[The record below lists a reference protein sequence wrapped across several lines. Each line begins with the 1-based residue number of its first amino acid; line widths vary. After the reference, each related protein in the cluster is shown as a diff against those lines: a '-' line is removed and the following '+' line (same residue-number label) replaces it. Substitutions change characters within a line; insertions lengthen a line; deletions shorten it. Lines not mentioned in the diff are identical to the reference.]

1 MYTKFIKKMTN
12 HFSELGS
19 LIYSKACDY
28 SELYPITKDDIMM
41 YYKLLTEEDGY
52 IPKNISKNN
61 HISCCLYYLTKDN
74 KNYKDVFIDKFL
86 KNISVKNISQNNENL
101 TLIFNIIEFDKIY
114 LNSSK
119 DHILFLYQLLR
130 AYGNFP
136 TNFENFIIYKYF
148 RGFLKFRIG
157 EYENT
162 NKEYLE
168 AVSELTEC
176 KNQNFFIK
184 YLSLRNSLLKA
195 KLYHYSKK
203 TTKAEYIEYYQFLKD
218 LFGQVKFE
226 NKTLAIRLGLDLFS
240 GYLEGKNYSDT
251 IPLLIEMK
259 KLLKK
264 ELLKGS
270 TIKDGID
277 YYLAISSRLGY
288 MGILLENKKAI
299 NSAIKKIKKSLEIIK
314 NDKNSEKLKQMFLT
328 YSFVLSMLEIG
339 LNKKTNFDL
348 KTLAF
353 DFQRSF
359 IPDLGS
365 KSHLNYIIN
374 EENKDGIILD
384 FKIINSMNSEIA
396 NYAKSILNKCV
407 SELQNK
413 TYQKSTFLN
422 FILAV
427 HDKVY
432 CNAESYIS
440 DSNEKMRNYYKSKI
454 IDYAKGAYNFIYKL
468 LDEEPLLY
476 TEFVKTLI
484 IDIFSANSHI
494 YIYEKNYEELRILIN
509 TMDDLKKKL
518 KIEENTEAFALV
530 NKVKGDFWFH
540 KVDYKAAILYYE
552 KCLNLFE
559 KSNIKIPPILF
570 NIGCSYFF
578 HGDKNKAKQYLNR
591 CISEYN
597 NIFMEKNTF
606 GYTFH
611 KETINKK
618 IEQTKSLLDQ
628 LSKI

>member
-1 MYTKFIKKMTN
+1 MTN

-19 LIYSKACDY
+19 LVYSKACDY

-41 YYKLLTEEDGY
+41 YYKLLTEDDSN
-52 IPKNISKNN
+52 IPENISKKN
-61 HISCCLYYLTKDN
+61 HISCCLYYLTKYN
-74 KNYKDVFIDKFL
+74 KSYKDVFIDKFL
-86 KNISVKNISQNNENL
+86 KNMSVKGVEQTNENL

-176 KNQNFFIK
+176 KNQNFYIK
-184 YLSLRNSLLKA
+184 YLSLRNSLLKV
-195 KLYHYSKK
+195 KLYHFSKK
-203 TTKAEYIEYYQFLKD
+203 TSKAAYTEYYQFLKD
-218 LFGQVKFE
+218 LFDQVKFV

-240 GYLEGKNYSDT
+240 AYFEGKSYSET

-288 MGILLENKKAI
+288 MGILLDNKNAI
-299 NSAIKKIKKSLEIIK
+299 NSAIKKIKKTLEIIK
-314 NDKNSEKLKQMFLT
+314 NDKNEKLKQMFLT

-413 TYQKSTFLN
+413 TYQISTFLN

-427 HDKVY
+427 HDKIY

-440 DSNEKMRNYYKSKI
+440 DPNEKMRNYYKMKLV
-454 IDYAKGAYNFIYKL
+454 DYAKGAYNFIYKL

-484 IDIFSANSHI
+484 IDIFSANAHI
-494 YIYEKNYEELRILIN
+494 YIYDKNYEELRILIN

-518 KIEENTEAFALV
+518 KIEESTPAFALV

-540 KVDYKAAILYYE
+540 KMDYKAAILYYE
-552 KCLNLFE
+552 KCLNLLE
-559 KSNIKIPPILF
+559 KNNIKIPPILF
-570 NIGCSYFF
+570 NIGCSFF
-578 HGDKNKAKQYLNR
+578 FLGDKNKAKQYLNR

-597 NIFMEKNTF
+597 NIFMEKNDF

-611 KETINKK
+611 KEVINKK
-618 IEQTKSLLDQ
+618 IVETKRLLAY

>member
-1 MYTKFIKKMTN
+1 MTN
-12 HFSELGS
+12 HFSELGN

-41 YYKLLTEEDGY
+41 YYKLLTEEDSN
-52 IPKNISKNN
+52 IPENISKKN
-61 HISCCLYYLTKDN
+61 HISCCLYYLTKYN
-74 KNYKDVFIDKFL
+74 KSYKDVFIDKFL
-86 KNISVKNISQNNENL
+86 KNMSVKGVEQTNENL

-176 KNQNFFIK
+176 KNQNFYIK
-184 YLSLRNSLLKA
+184 YLSLRNSLLKV
-195 KLYHYSKK
+195 KLYHFSKK
-203 TTKAEYIEYYQFLKD
+203 TSKAAYTEYYQFLKD
-218 LFGQVKFE
+218 LFDQVKFD

-240 GYLEGKNYSDT
+240 AYFEGKSYSET

-288 MGILLENKKAI
+288 MGILLDNKNAI
-299 NSAIKKIKKSLEIIK
+299 NSAIKKIKKTLEIIK
-314 NDKNSEKLKQMFLT
+314 NDKNEKLKQMFLT

-396 NYAKSILNKCV
+396 NCAKSILNKCV

-413 TYQKSTFLN
+413 TYQISTFLN

-427 HDKVY
+427 HDKIY

-440 DSNEKMRNYYKSKI
+440 DPNEKMRNYYKMKLV
-454 IDYAKGAYNFIYKL
+454 DYAKGAYNFIYKL

-484 IDIFSANSHI
+484 IDIFSANAHI
-494 YIYEKNYEELRILIN
+494 YIYDKNYEELRILIN

-518 KIEENTEAFALV
+518 KIEESTPAFALV

-540 KVDYKAAILYYE
+540 KMDYKAAILYYE
-552 KCLNLFE
+552 KCLNLLE
-559 KSNIKIPPILF
+559 KNNIKIPPILF
-570 NIGCSYFF
+570 NIGCSFF
-578 HGDKNKAKQYLNR
+578 FLGDKNKAKQYLNR

-597 NIFMEKNTF
+597 NIFMEKNDF

-611 KETINKK
+611 KEVINKK
-618 IEQTKSLLDQ
+618 IVETKRLLAY

>member
-1 MYTKFIKKMTN
+1 MYANFIKKMTN
-12 HFSELGS
+12 HFSELGN

-41 YYKLLTEEDGY
+41 YYKLLTEEDSN
-52 IPKNISKNN
+52 IPENISKKN
-61 HISCCLYYLTKDN
+61 HISCCLYYLTKYN
-74 KNYKDVFIDKFL
+74 KSYKDVFIDKFL
-86 KNISVKNISQNNENL
+86 KNMSVKGVEQTNENL

-176 KNQNFFIK
+176 KNQNFYIK
-184 YLSLRNSLLKA
+184 YLSLRNSLLKV
-195 KLYHYSKK
+195 KLYHFSKK
-203 TTKAEYIEYYQFLKD
+203 TSKAAYTEYYQFLKD
-218 LFGQVKFE
+218 LFDQVKFV

-240 GYLEGKNYSDT
+240 AYFEGKSYSET

-288 MGILLENKKAI
+288 MGILLDNKNAI
-299 NSAIKKIKKSLEIIK
+299 NSAIKKIKKTLEIIK
-314 NDKNSEKLKQMFLT
+314 NDKNEKLKQMFLT
-328 YSFVLSMLEIG
+328 YSFVLAMLEIG

-396 NYAKSILNKCV
+396 NCAKSILNKCV

-413 TYQKSTFLN
+413 TYQISTFLN

-427 HDKVY
+427 HDKIY

-440 DSNEKMRNYYKSKI
+440 DPNEKMRNYYKMKLV
-454 IDYAKGAYNFIYKL
+454 DYAKGAYNFIYKL

-484 IDIFSANSHI
+484 IDIFSANAHI
-494 YIYEKNYEELRILIN
+494 YIYDKNYEELRILIN

-518 KIEENTEAFALV
+518 KIEESTPAFALV

-540 KVDYKAAILYYE
+540 KMDYKAAILYYE
-552 KCLNLFE
+552 KCLNLLE
-559 KSNIKIPPILF
+559 KNNIIIPPILF
-570 NIGCSYFF
+570 NIGFSYIFLG
-578 HGDKNKAKQYLNR
+578 HKKKAKQYLNR

-597 NIFMEKNTF
+597 IIFMEKNVF
-606 GYTFH
+606 GYTFN
-611 KETINKK
+611 KEIINKK
-618 IEQTKSLLDQ
+618 LKKQRDC
-628 LSKI
+628 

>member
-1 MYTKFIKKMTN
+1 MYANFIKKMTN
-12 HFSELGS
+12 HFSELGN

-41 YYKLLTEEDGY
+41 YYKLLTEDDSN
-52 IPKNISKNN
+52 IPENISKKN
-61 HISCCLYYLTKDN
+61 HISCCLYYLTKYN
-74 KNYKDVFIDKFL
+74 KSYKDVFIDKFL
-86 KNISVKNISQNNENL
+86 KNMSVKGVEQTNENL

-176 KNQNFFIK
+176 KNQNFYIK
-184 YLSLRNSLLKA
+184 YLSLRNSLLKV
-195 KLYHYSKK
+195 KLYHFSKK
-203 TTKAEYIEYYQFLKD
+203 TSKAAYTEYYQFLKD
-218 LFGQVKFE
+218 LFDQVKFV

-240 GYLEGKNYSDT
+240 AYFEGKSYSET

-288 MGILLENKKAI
+288 MGILLDNKNAI
-299 NSAIKKIKKSLEIIK
+299 NSAIKKIKKTLEIIK
-314 NDKNSEKLKQMFLT
+314 NDKNEKLKQMFLT

-396 NYAKSILNKCV
+396 NCAKSILNKCV

-413 TYQKSTFLN
+413 TYQISTFLN

-427 HDKVY
+427 HDKIY

-440 DSNEKMRNYYKSKI
+440 DPNEKMRNYYKMKLV
-454 IDYAKGAYNFIYKL
+454 DYAKGAYNFIYKL

-484 IDIFSANSHI
+484 IDIFSANAHI
-494 YIYEKNYEELRILIN
+494 YIYDKNYEELRILIN

-518 KIEENTEAFALV
+518 KIEESTPAFALV

-540 KVDYKAAILYYE
+540 KMDYKAAILYYE
-552 KCLNLFE
+552 KCLNLLE
-559 KSNIKIPPILF
+559 KNNIKIPPILF
-570 NIGCSYFF
+570 NIGCSFF
-578 HGDKNKAKQYLNR
+578 FLGDKNKAKQYLNR

-597 NIFMEKNTF
+597 NIFMEKSDF

-611 KETINKK
+611 KEVINKK
-618 IEQTKSLLDQ
+618 IVETKRLLAY

>member
-1 MYTKFIKKMTN
+1 MYANFIKKMTN
-12 HFSELGS
+12 HFSELGN

-41 YYKLLTEEDGY
+41 YYKLLTEDDSN
-52 IPKNISKNN
+52 IPENISKKN
-61 HISCCLYYLTKDN
+61 HISCCLYYLTKYN
-74 KNYKDVFIDKFL
+74 KSYKDVFIDKFL
-86 KNISVKNISQNNENL
+86 KNMSVKGVEQTNENL

-176 KNQNFFIK
+176 KNQNFYIK
-184 YLSLRNSLLKA
+184 YLSLRNSLLKV
-195 KLYHYSKK
+195 KLYHFSKK
-203 TTKAEYIEYYQFLKD
+203 TSKAAYTEYYQFLKD
-218 LFGQVKFE
+218 LFDQVKFV

-240 GYLEGKNYSDT
+240 AYFEGKSYSET

-288 MGILLENKKAI
+288 MGILLDNKNAI
-299 NSAIKKIKKSLEIIK
+299 NSAIKKIKKTLEIIK
-314 NDKNSEKLKQMFLT
+314 NDKNEKLKQMFLT
-328 YSFVLSMLEIG
+328 YSFVLAMLEIG

-396 NYAKSILNKCV
+396 NCAKSILNKCV

-413 TYQKSTFLN
+413 TYQISTFLN

-427 HDKVY
+427 HDKIY

-440 DSNEKMRNYYKSKI
+440 DPNEKMRNYYKMKLV
-454 IDYAKGAYNFIYKL
+454 DYAKGAYNFIYKL

-484 IDIFSANSHI
+484 IDIFSANAHI
-494 YIYEKNYEELRILIN
+494 YIYDKNYEELRILIN

-518 KIEENTEAFALV
+518 KIEESTPAFALV

-540 KVDYKAAILYYE
+540 KMDYKAAILYYE
-552 KCLNLFE
+552 KCLNLLE
-559 KSNIKIPPILF
+559 KNNIKIPPILF
-570 NIGCSYFF
+570 NIGCSFF
-578 HGDKNKAKQYLNR
+578 FLGDKNKAKQYLNR

-597 NIFMEKNTF
+597 NIFMEKNDF

-611 KETINKK
+611 KEVINKK
-618 IEQTKSLLDQ
+618 IVETKRLLAY

>member
-1 MYTKFIKKMTN
+1 MYAKFINKMIN
-12 HFSELGS
+12 HFSELGN
-19 LIYSKACDY
+19 LVYSKACDY
-28 SELYPITKDDIMM
+28 SELYPITKDDIVM
-41 YYKLLTEEDGY
+41 YYKLLTEDEGN

-74 KNYKDVFIDKFL
+74 KSYKDVFIDKFL
-86 KNISVKNISQNNENL
+86 KNISVKNITQNNENL

-176 KNQNFFIK
+176 KNKNFYIK
-184 YLSLRNSLLKA
+184 YLILRNNLLKV
-195 KLYHYSKK
+195 KLYHFSKK
-203 TTKAEYIEYYQFLKD
+203 NTKAEYTEYYQFLKD
-218 LFGQVKFE
+218 LFDEVKLV

-240 GYLEGKNYSDT
+240 AYFEGKNYSDT
-251 IPLLIEMK
+251 IPLLVEMK

-288 MGILLENKKAI
+288 MGILLDNKKAI
-299 NSAIKKIKKSLEIIK
+299 NSAMKKMKKTLEIIK
-314 NDKNSEKLKQMFLT
+314 NDKNSTKLNQMYLT
-328 YSFVLSMLEIG
+328 YSFVLAMLEIG
-339 LNKKTNFDL
+339 LNKKTDFDL

-353 DFQRSF
+353 DFQKNF
-359 IPDLGS
+359 IPDLNS

-374 EENKDGIILD
+374 EDNKNSIILD
-384 FKIINSMNSEIA
+384 FKVINSMNSEIA
-396 NYAKSILNKCV
+396 NYAKLILNKCV
-407 SELQNK
+407 SELQSKN
-413 TYQKSTFLN
+413 YQKTCFLN

-427 HDKVY
+427 HDKIY

-440 DSNEKMRNYYKSKI
+440 DSNEEKRNYYKKKI
-454 IDYAKGAYNFIYKL
+454 LEYAKGAYNFIYKL
-468 LDEEPLLY
+468 LDEEPVLY

-484 IDIFSANSHI
+484 INIFSANAHI
-494 YIYEKNYEELRILIN
+494 YIYDKNFEELRLLIN
-509 TMDDLKKKL
+509 TIDDLKKKL
-518 KIEENTEAFALV
+518 KIEENIPAFALV

-540 KVDYKAAILYYE
+540 KRDYKAAILYYE
-552 KCLNLFE
+552 NSLNLLE
-559 KSNIKIPPILF
+559 KNNIKIPPILF
-570 NIGCSYFF
+570 NIGCSYFLL
-578 HGDKNKAKQYLNR
+578 GDKNKAKQYLNR

-597 NIFMEKNTF
+597 NIFMEQNVF

-618 IEQTKSLLDQ
+618 IEETKRLLSQ
-628 LSKI
+628 LS

>member
-1 MYTKFIKKMTN
+1 MYANFIKKMTN
-12 HFSELGS
+12 HFSELGN

-41 YYKLLTEEDGY
+41 YYKLLTEEDSN
-52 IPKNISKNN
+52 IPENISKKN
-61 HISCCLYYLTKDN
+61 HISCCLYYLTKYN
-74 KNYKDVFIDKFL
+74 KSYKDVFIDKFL
-86 KNISVKNISQNNENL
+86 KNMSVKGVEQTNENL

-176 KNQNFFIK
+176 KNQNFYIK
-184 YLSLRNSLLKA
+184 YLSLRNSLLKV
-195 KLYHYSKK
+195 KLYHFSKK
-203 TTKAEYIEYYQFLKD
+203 TSKAAYTEYYQFLKD
-218 LFGQVKFE
+218 LFDQVKFV

-240 GYLEGKNYSDT
+240 AYFEGKSYSET

-288 MGILLENKKAI
+288 MGILLDNKNAI
-299 NSAIKKIKKSLEIIK
+299 NSAIKKIKKTLEIIK
-314 NDKNSEKLKQMFLT
+314 NDKNEKLKQMFLT

-396 NYAKSILNKCV
+396 NCAKSILNKCV

-413 TYQKSTFLN
+413 TYQISTFLN

-427 HDKVY
+427 HDKIY

-440 DSNEKMRNYYKSKI
+440 DPNEKMRNYYKMKLV
-454 IDYAKGAYNFIYKL
+454 DYAKGAYNFIYKL

-484 IDIFSANSHI
+484 IDIFSANAHI
-494 YIYEKNYEELRILIN
+494 YIYDKNYEELRILIN

-518 KIEENTEAFALV
+518 KIEESTPAFALV

-540 KVDYKAAILYYE
+540 KMDYKAAILYYE
-552 KCLNLFE
+552 KCLNLLE
-559 KSNIKIPPILF
+559 KNNIKIPPILF
-570 NIGCSYFF
+570 NIGCSFF
-578 HGDKNKAKQYLNR
+578 FLGDKNKAKQYLNR

-597 NIFMEKNTF
+597 NIFMEKNDF

-611 KETINKK
+611 KEVINKK
-618 IEQTKSLLDQ
+618 IVETKRLLAY

>member
-1 MYTKFIKKMTN
+1 
-12 HFSELGS
+12 
-19 LIYSKACDY
+19 
-28 SELYPITKDDIMM
+28 
-41 YYKLLTEEDGY
+41 
-52 IPKNISKNN
+52 
-61 HISCCLYYLTKDN
+61 
-74 KNYKDVFIDKFL
+74 
-86 KNISVKNISQNNENL
+86 
-101 TLIFNIIEFDKIY
+101 
-114 LNSSK
+114 
-119 DHILFLYQLLR
+119 
-130 AYGNFP
+130 
-136 TNFENFIIYKYF
+136 
-148 RGFLKFRIG
+148 
-157 EYENT
+157 
-162 NKEYLE
+162 
-168 AVSELTEC
+168 
-176 KNQNFFIK
+176 
-184 YLSLRNSLLKA
+184 
-195 KLYHYSKK
+195 
-203 TTKAEYIEYYQFLKD
+203 
-218 LFGQVKFE
+218 
-226 NKTLAIRLGLDLFS
+226 
-240 GYLEGKNYSDT
+240 
-251 IPLLIEMK
+251 
-259 KLLKK
+259 
-264 ELLKGS
+264 
-270 TIKDGID
+270 
-277 YYLAISSRLGY
+277 

-328 YSFVLSMLEIG
+328 YSFVLAMLEVG

-353 DFQRSF
+353 DFQKSF

-365 KSHLNYIIN
+365 KSPLSYIIN
-374 EENKDGIILD
+374 DENRNSIILD

-413 TYQKSTFLN
+413 NYQKSTFLN

-518 KIEENTEAFALV
+518 KIEENTAAFALV

-540 KVDYKAAILYYE
+540 KLDYKASILYYE
-552 KCLNLFE
+552 KCLYLFE
-559 KSNIKIPPILF
+559 KTNIKIPPILF

-578 HGDKNKAKQYLNR
+578 LGDKNKAKQYLNR

-597 NIFMEKNTF
+597 NIFMEKKDF
-606 GYTFH
+606 GFTFH

-618 IEQTKSLLDQ
+618 IEQTKRLLDQ
-628 LSKI
+628 LS

>member
-1 MYTKFIKKMTN
+1 MYANFIKKMTN
-12 HFSELGS
+12 HFSELGN

-41 YYKLLTEEDGY
+41 YYKLLTEDDSN
-52 IPKNISKNN
+52 IPENISKKN
-61 HISCCLYYLTKDN
+61 HISCCLYYLTKYN
-74 KNYKDVFIDKFL
+74 KSYKDVFIDKFL
-86 KNISVKNISQNNENL
+86 KNMSVKGVEQTNENL

-176 KNQNFFIK
+176 KNQNFYIK
-184 YLSLRNSLLKA
+184 YLSLRNSLLKV
-195 KLYHYSKK
+195 KLYHFSKK
-203 TTKAEYIEYYQFLKD
+203 TSKAAYTEYYQFLKD
-218 LFGQVKFE
+218 LFDQVKFD

-240 GYLEGKNYSDT
+240 AYFEGKSYSET

-288 MGILLENKKAI
+288 MGILLDNKNAI
-299 NSAIKKIKKSLEIIK
+299 NSAIKKIKKTLEIIK
-314 NDKNSEKLKQMFLT
+314 NDKNEKLKQMFLT

-396 NYAKSILNKCV
+396 NCAKSILNKCV

-413 TYQKSTFLN
+413 TYQISTFLN

-427 HDKVY
+427 HDKIY

-440 DSNEKMRNYYKSKI
+440 DPNEKMRNYYKMKLV
-454 IDYAKGAYNFIYKL
+454 DYAKGAYNFIYKL

-484 IDIFSANSHI
+484 IDIFSANAHI
-494 YIYEKNYEELRILIN
+494 YIYDKNYEELRILIN

-518 KIEENTEAFALV
+518 KIEESTPAFALV

-540 KVDYKAAILYYE
+540 KMDYKAAILYYE
-552 KCLNLFE
+552 KCLNLLE
-559 KSNIKIPPILF
+559 KNNIKIPPILF
-570 NIGCSYFF
+570 NIGCSFF
-578 HGDKNKAKQYLNR
+578 FLGDKNKAKQYLNR

-597 NIFMEKNTF
+597 NIFMEKNDF

-611 KETINKK
+611 KEVINKK
-618 IEQTKSLLDQ
+618 IVETKRLLAY

>member
-1 MYTKFIKKMTN
+1 MYANFIKKMTN
-12 HFSELGS
+12 HFSELGN

-41 YYKLLTEEDGY
+41 YYKLLTEDDSN
-52 IPKNISKNN
+52 IPENISKKN
-61 HISCCLYYLTKDN
+61 HISCCLYYLTKYN
-74 KNYKDVFIDKFL
+74 KSYKDVFIDKFL
-86 KNISVKNISQNNENL
+86 KNMSVKGVEQTNENL

-176 KNQNFFIK
+176 KNQNFYIK
-184 YLSLRNSLLKA
+184 YLSLRNSLLKV
-195 KLYHYSKK
+195 KLYHFSKK
-203 TTKAEYIEYYQFLKD
+203 TSKAAYTEYYQFLKD
-218 LFGQVKFE
+218 LFDQVKFD

-240 GYLEGKNYSDT
+240 AYFEGKSYSET

-288 MGILLENKKAI
+288 MGILLDNKNAI
-299 NSAIKKIKKSLEIIK
+299 NSAIKKIKKTLEIIK
-314 NDKNSEKLKQMFLT
+314 NDKNEKLKQMFLT
-328 YSFVLSMLEIG
+328 YSFVLAMLEIG

-396 NYAKSILNKCV
+396 NCAKSILNKCV

-413 TYQKSTFLN
+413 TYQISTFLN

-427 HDKVY
+427 HDKIY

-440 DSNEKMRNYYKSKI
+440 DPNEKMRNYYKMKLV
-454 IDYAKGAYNFIYKL
+454 DYAKGAYNFIYKL

-484 IDIFSANSHI
+484 IDIFSANAHI
-494 YIYEKNYEELRILIN
+494 YIYDKNYEELRILIN

-518 KIEENTEAFALV
+518 KIEESTPAFALV

-540 KVDYKAAILYYE
+540 KMDYKAAILYYE
-552 KCLNLFE
+552 KCLNLLE
-559 KSNIKIPPILF
+559 KNNIKIPPILF
-570 NIGCSYFF
+570 NIGCSFF
-578 HGDKNKAKQYLNR
+578 FLGDKNKAKQYLNR

-597 NIFMEKNTF
+597 NIFMEKNDF

-611 KETINKK
+611 KEVINKK
-618 IEQTKSLLDQ
+618 IVETKRLLAY

>member
-1 MYTKFIKKMTN
+1 MYANFIKKMTN
-12 HFSELGS
+12 HFSELGN

-41 YYKLLTEEDGY
+41 YYKLLTEDDSN
-52 IPKNISKNN
+52 IPENISKKN
-61 HISCCLYYLTKDN
+61 HISCCLYYLTKYN
-74 KNYKDVFIDKFL
+74 KSYKDVFIDKFL
-86 KNISVKNISQNNENL
+86 KNMSVKGVEQTNENL

-176 KNQNFFIK
+176 KNQNFYIK
-184 YLSLRNSLLKA
+184 YLSLRNSLLKV
-195 KLYHYSKK
+195 KLYHFSKK
-203 TTKAEYIEYYQFLKD
+203 TSKAAYTEYYQFLKD
-218 LFGQVKFE
+218 LFDQVKFD

-240 GYLEGKNYSDT
+240 AYFEGKSYSET

-288 MGILLENKKAI
+288 MGILLDNKNAI
-299 NSAIKKIKKSLEIIK
+299 NSAIKKIKKTLEIIK
-314 NDKNSEKLKQMFLT
+314 NDKNEKLKQMFLT

-396 NYAKSILNKCV
+396 NCAKSILNKCV

-413 TYQKSTFLN
+413 TYQISTFLN

-427 HDKVY
+427 HDKIY

-440 DSNEKMRNYYKSKI
+440 DPNEKMRNYYKMKLV
-454 IDYAKGAYNFIYKL
+454 DYAKGAYNFIYKL

-484 IDIFSANSHI
+484 IDIFSANAHI
-494 YIYEKNYEELRILIN
+494 YIYDKNYEELRILIN
-509 TMDDLKKKL
+509 TMDDLKKT
-518 KIEENTEAFALV
+518 EN
-530 NKVKGDFWFH
+530 
-540 KVDYKAAILYYE
+540 
-552 KCLNLFE
+552 
-559 KSNIKIPPILF
+559 
-570 NIGCSYFF
+570 
-578 HGDKNKAKQYLNR
+578 
-591 CISEYN
+591 
-597 NIFMEKNTF
+597 
-606 GYTFH
+606 
-611 KETINKK
+611 
-618 IEQTKSLLDQ
+618 
-628 LSKI
+628 

>member
-1 MYTKFIKKMTN
+1 MTN
-12 HFSELGS
+12 HFSELGN

-41 YYKLLTEEDGY
+41 YYKLLTEDDSN
-52 IPKNISKNN
+52 IPENISKKN
-61 HISCCLYYLTKDN
+61 HISCCLYYLTKYN
-74 KNYKDVFIDKFL
+74 KSYKDVFIDKFL
-86 KNISVKNISQNNENL
+86 KNMSVKGVEQTNENL

-176 KNQNFFIK
+176 KNQNFYIK
-184 YLSLRNSLLKA
+184 YLSLRNSLLKV
-195 KLYHYSKK
+195 KLYHFSKK
-203 TTKAEYIEYYQFLKD
+203 TSKAAYTEYYQFLKD
-218 LFGQVKFE
+218 LFDQVKFV

-240 GYLEGKNYSDT
+240 AYFEGKSYSET

-288 MGILLENKKAI
+288 MGILLDNKNAI
-299 NSAIKKIKKSLEIIK
+299 NSAIKKIKKTLEIIK
-314 NDKNSEKLKQMFLT
+314 NDKNEKLKQMFLT

-396 NYAKSILNKCV
+396 NCAKSILNKCV

-413 TYQKSTFLN
+413 TYQISTFLN

-427 HDKVY
+427 HDKIY

-440 DSNEKMRNYYKSKI
+440 DPNEKMRNYYKMKLV
-454 IDYAKGAYNFIYKL
+454 DYAKGAYNFIYKL

-484 IDIFSANSHI
+484 IDIFSANAHI
-494 YIYEKNYEELRILIN
+494 YIYDKNYEELRILIN

-518 KIEENTEAFALV
+518 KIEESTPAFALV

-540 KVDYKAAILYYE
+540 KMDYKAAILYYE
-552 KCLNLFE
+552 KCLNLLE
-559 KSNIKIPPILF
+559 KNNIKIPPILF
-570 NIGCSYFF
+570 NIGCSFF
-578 HGDKNKAKQYLNR
+578 FLGDKNKAKQYLNR

-597 NIFMEKNTF
+597 NIFMEKNDF

-611 KETINKK
+611 KEVINKK
-618 IEQTKSLLDQ
+618 IVETKRLLAY

>member
-1 MYTKFIKKMTN
+1 MTN
-12 HFSELGS
+12 HFSELGN

-41 YYKLLTEEDGY
+41 YYKLLTEDDSN
-52 IPKNISKNN
+52 IPENISKKN
-61 HISCCLYYLTKDN
+61 HISCCLYYLTKYN
-74 KNYKDVFIDKFL
+74 KSYKDVFIDKFL
-86 KNISVKNISQNNENL
+86 KNMSVKGVEQTNENL

-176 KNQNFFIK
+176 KNQNFYIK
-184 YLSLRNSLLKA
+184 YLSLRNSLLKV
-195 KLYHYSKK
+195 KLYHFSKK
-203 TTKAEYIEYYQFLKD
+203 TSKAAYTEYYQFLKD
-218 LFGQVKFE
+218 LFDQVKFV

-240 GYLEGKNYSDT
+240 AYFEGKSYSET

-288 MGILLENKKAI
+288 MGILLDNKNAI
-299 NSAIKKIKKSLEIIK
+299 NSAIKKIKKTLEIIK
-314 NDKNSEKLKQMFLT
+314 NDKNEKLKQMFLT

-396 NYAKSILNKCV
+396 NCAKSILNKCV

-413 TYQKSTFLN
+413 TYQISTFLN

-427 HDKVY
+427 HDKIY

-440 DSNEKMRNYYKSKI
+440 DPNEKMRNYYKMKLV
-454 IDYAKGAYNFIYKL
+454 DYAKGAYNFIYKL

-484 IDIFSANSHI
+484 IDIFSANAHI
-494 YIYEKNYEELRILIN
+494 YIYDKNYEELRILIN

-518 KIEENTEAFALV
+518 KIEESTPAFALV

-552 KCLNLFE
+552 KCLNLLE
-559 KSNIKIPPILF
+559 KNNIKIPPILF
-570 NIGCSYFF
+570 NIGCSFF
-578 HGDKNKAKQYLNR
+578 FLGDKNKAKQYLNR

-597 NIFMEKNTF
+597 NIFMEKNDF

-611 KETINKK
+611 KEVINKK
-618 IEQTKSLLDQ
+618 IVETKRLLAY

>member
-1 MYTKFIKKMTN
+1 MYTTFIKKMTN
-12 HFSELGS
+12 HFSELGN

-28 SELYPITKDDIMM
+28 SELYPITKDDILM
-41 YYKLLTEEDGY
+41 YYKLLTEDDSN
-52 IPKNISKNN
+52 IPENISKKN
-61 HISCCLYYLTKDN
+61 HISCCLYYLTKYN
-74 KNYKDVFIDKFL
+74 KSYKDVFIDKFL
-86 KNISVKNISQNNENL
+86 KNMSVKGVEQTNENL

-176 KNQNFFIK
+176 KNQNFYIK
-184 YLSLRNSLLKA
+184 YLSLRNSLLKV
-195 KLYHYSKK
+195 KLYHFSKK
-203 TTKAEYIEYYQFLKD
+203 TSKAAYTEYYQFLKD
-218 LFGQVKFE
+218 LFDQVKFV

-240 GYLEGKNYSDT
+240 AYFEGKSYSET

-288 MGILLENKKAI
+288 MGILLDNKNAI
-299 NSAIKKIKKSLEIIK
+299 NSAIKKIKKTLEIIK
-314 NDKNSEKLKQMFLT
+314 NDKNEKLKQMFLT

-413 TYQKSTFLN
+413 TYQISTFLN

-427 HDKVY
+427 HDKIY

-440 DSNEKMRNYYKSKI
+440 DPNEKMRNYYKMKLV
-454 IDYAKGAYNFIYKL
+454 DYAKGAYNFIYKL

-484 IDIFSANSHI
+484 IDIFSANAHI
-494 YIYEKNYEELRILIN
+494 YIYDKNYEELRILIN

-518 KIEENTEAFALV
+518 KIEESTPAFALV

-540 KVDYKAAILYYE
+540 KLDYKAAILYYE

-578 HGDKNKAKQYLNR
+578 LGDKNKAKQYLNR

-597 NIFMEKNTF
+597 TIFMEKNAF

-611 KETINKK
+611 KEIINKK

>member
-1 MYTKFIKKMTN
+1 MYANFIKKMTN
-12 HFSELGS
+12 HFSELGN

-41 YYKLLTEEDGY
+41 YYKLLTEDDSN
-52 IPKNISKNN
+52 IPENISKKN
-61 HISCCLYYLTKDN
+61 HISCCLYYLTKYN
-74 KNYKDVFIDKFL
+74 KSYKDVFIDKFL
-86 KNISVKNISQNNENL
+86 KNMSVKGVEQTNENL

-176 KNQNFFIK
+176 KNQNFYIK
-184 YLSLRNSLLKA
+184 YLSLRNSLLKV
-195 KLYHYSKK
+195 KLYHFSKK
-203 TTKAEYIEYYQFLKD
+203 TSKAAYTEYYQFLKD
-218 LFGQVKFE
+218 LFDQVKFV

-240 GYLEGKNYSDT
+240 AYFEGKSYSET

-288 MGILLENKKAI
+288 MGILLDNKNAI
-299 NSAIKKIKKSLEIIK
+299 NSAIKKIKKTLEIIK
-314 NDKNSEKLKQMFLT
+314 NDKNEKLKQMFLT

-396 NYAKSILNKCV
+396 NCAKSILNKCV

-413 TYQKSTFLN
+413 TYQISTFLN

-427 HDKVY
+427 HDKIY

-440 DSNEKMRNYYKSKI
+440 DPNEKMRNYYKMKLV
-454 IDYAKGAYNFIYKL
+454 DYAKGAYNFIYKL

-484 IDIFSANSHI
+484 IDIFSANAHI
-494 YIYEKNYEELRILIN
+494 YIYDKNYEELRILIN

-518 KIEENTEAFALV
+518 KIEESTPAFALV

-552 KCLNLFE
+552 KCLNLLE
-559 KSNIKIPPILF
+559 KNNIKIPPILF
-570 NIGCSYFF
+570 NIGCSFF
-578 HGDKNKAKQYLNR
+578 FLGDKNKAKQYLNR
-591 CISEYN
+591 YISEYN
-597 NIFMEKNTF
+597 NIFMEKNDF

-611 KETINKK
+611 KEVINKK
-618 IEQTKSLLDQ
+618 IVETKRLLAY

>member
-1 MYTKFIKKMTN
+1 MYANFIKKMTN
-12 HFSELGS
+12 HFSELGN

-41 YYKLLTEEDGY
+41 YYKLLTEEDSN
-52 IPKNISKNN
+52 IPENISKKN
-61 HISCCLYYLTKDN
+61 HISCCLYYLTKYN
-74 KNYKDVFIDKFL
+74 KSYKDVFIDKFL
-86 KNISVKNISQNNENL
+86 KNMSVKGVEQTNENL

-176 KNQNFFIK
+176 KNQNFYIK
-184 YLSLRNSLLKA
+184 YLSLRNSLLKV
-195 KLYHYSKK
+195 KLYHFSKK
-203 TTKAEYIEYYQFLKD
+203 TSKAAYTEYYQFLKD
-218 LFGQVKFE
+218 LFDQVKFV

-240 GYLEGKNYSDT
+240 AYFEGKSYSET

-288 MGILLENKKAI
+288 MGILLDNKNAI
-299 NSAIKKIKKSLEIIK
+299 NSAIKKIKKTLEIIK
-314 NDKNSEKLKQMFLT
+314 NDKNEKLKQMFLT
-328 YSFVLSMLEIG
+328 YSFVLAMLEIG

-396 NYAKSILNKCV
+396 NCAKSILNKCV

-413 TYQKSTFLN
+413 TYQISTFLN

-427 HDKVY
+427 HDKIY

-440 DSNEKMRNYYKSKI
+440 DPNEKMRNYYKMKLV
-454 IDYAKGAYNFIYKL
+454 DYAKGAYNFIYKL

-484 IDIFSANSHI
+484 IDIFSANAHI
-494 YIYEKNYEELRILIN
+494 YIYDKNYEELRILIN

-518 KIEENTEAFALV
+518 KIEESTPAFALV

-540 KVDYKAAILYYE
+540 KMDYKAAILYYE
-552 KCLNLFE
+552 KCLNLLE
-559 KSNIKIPPILF
+559 KNNIKIPPILF
-570 NIGCSYFF
+570 NIGCSFF
-578 HGDKNKAKQYLNR
+578 FLGDKNKAKQYLNR

-597 NIFMEKNTF
+597 NIFMEKNDF
-606 GYTFH
+606 GYTFN
-611 KETINKK
+611 KEIINKK
-618 IEQTKSLLDQ
+618 LKKQRDC
-628 LSKI
+628 

>member
-1 MYTKFIKKMTN
+1 MYANFIKKMTN
-12 HFSELGS
+12 HFSELGN

-41 YYKLLTEEDGY
+41 YYKLLTEDDSN
-52 IPKNISKNN
+52 IPENISKKN
-61 HISCCLYYLTKDN
+61 HISCCLYYLTKYN
-74 KNYKDVFIDKFL
+74 KSYKDVFIDKFL
-86 KNISVKNISQNNENL
+86 KNMSVKGVEQTNENL

-176 KNQNFFIK
+176 KNQNFYIK
-184 YLSLRNSLLKA
+184 YLSLRNSLLKV
-195 KLYHYSKK
+195 KLYHFSKK
-203 TTKAEYIEYYQFLKD
+203 TSKAAYTEYYQFLKD
-218 LFGQVKFE
+218 LFDQVKFD

-240 GYLEGKNYSDT
+240 AYFEGKSYSET

-288 MGILLENKKAI
+288 MGILLDNKNAI
-299 NSAIKKIKKSLEIIK
+299 NSAIKKIKKTLEIIK
-314 NDKNSEKLKQMFLT
+314 NDKNEKLKQMFLT

-396 NYAKSILNKCV
+396 NCAKSILNKCV

-413 TYQKSTFLN
+413 TYQISTFLN

-427 HDKVY
+427 HDKIY

-440 DSNEKMRNYYKSKI
+440 DPNEKMRNYYKMKLV
-454 IDYAKGAYNFIYKL
+454 DYAKGAYNFIYKL

-484 IDIFSANSHI
+484 IDIFSANAHI
-494 YIYEKNYEELRILIN
+494 YIYDKNYEELRILIN

-518 KIEENTEAFALV
+518 KIEESTPAFALV

-552 KCLNLFE
+552 KCLNLLE
-559 KSNIKIPPILF
+559 KNNIKIPPILF
-570 NIGCSYFF
+570 NIGCSFF
-578 HGDKNKAKQYLNR
+578 FLGDKNKAKQYLNR

-597 NIFMEKNTF
+597 NIFMEKNDF

-611 KETINKK
+611 KEVINKK
-618 IEQTKSLLDQ
+618 IVETKRLLAY

>member
-1 MYTKFIKKMTN
+1 MYANFIKKMTN
-12 HFSELGS
+12 HFSELGN

-41 YYKLLTEEDGY
+41 YYKLLTEEDSN
-52 IPKNISKNN
+52 IPENISKKN
-61 HISCCLYYLTKDN
+61 HISCCLYYLTKYN
-74 KNYKDVFIDKFL
+74 KSYKDVFIDKFL
-86 KNISVKNISQNNENL
+86 KNMSVKGVEQTNENL

-176 KNQNFFIK
+176 KNQNFYIK
-184 YLSLRNSLLKA
+184 YLSLRNSLLKV
-195 KLYHYSKK
+195 KLYHFSKK
-203 TTKAEYIEYYQFLKD
+203 TSKAAYTEYYQFLKD
-218 LFGQVKFE
+218 LFDQVKFV

-240 GYLEGKNYSDT
+240 AYFEGKSYSET

-288 MGILLENKKAI
+288 MGILLDNKNAI
-299 NSAIKKIKKSLEIIK
+299 NSAIKKIKKTLEIIK
-314 NDKNSEKLKQMFLT
+314 NDKNEKLKQMFLT

-396 NYAKSILNKCV
+396 NCAKSILNKCV

-413 TYQKSTFLN
+413 TYQISTFLN

-427 HDKVY
+427 HDKIY

-440 DSNEKMRNYYKSKI
+440 DPNEKMRNYYKMKLV
-454 IDYAKGAYNFIYKL
+454 DYAKGAYNFIYKL

-484 IDIFSANSHI
+484 IDIFSANAHI
-494 YIYEKNYEELRILIN
+494 YIYDKNYEELRILIN

-518 KIEENTEAFALV
+518 KIEESTPAFALV

-540 KVDYKAAILYYE
+540 KMDYKAAILYYE
-552 KCLNLFE
+552 KCLNLLE
-559 KSNIKIPPILF
+559 KNNIKIPPILF
-570 NIGCSYFF
+570 NIGCSFF
-578 HGDKNKAKQYLNR
+578 FLGDKNKAKQYLNR

-597 NIFMEKNTF
+597 NIFMEKNDF

-611 KETINKK
+611 KEIINKK

>member
-1 MYTKFIKKMTN
+1 MYANFIKKMTN
-12 HFSELGS
+12 HFSELGN

-41 YYKLLTEEDGY
+41 YYKLLTEEDSN
-52 IPKNISKNN
+52 IPENISKKN
-61 HISCCLYYLTKDN
+61 HISCCLYYLTKYN
-74 KNYKDVFIDKFL
+74 KSYKDVFIDKFL
-86 KNISVKNISQNNENL
+86 KNMSVKGVEQTNENL

-176 KNQNFFIK
+176 KNQNFYIK
-184 YLSLRNSLLKA
+184 YLSLRNSLLKV
-195 KLYHYSKK
+195 KLYHFSKK
-203 TTKAEYIEYYQFLKD
+203 TSKAAYTEYYQFLKD
-218 LFGQVKFE
+218 LFDQVKFV

-240 GYLEGKNYSDT
+240 AYFEGKSYSET

-288 MGILLENKKAI
+288 MGILLDNKNAI
-299 NSAIKKIKKSLEIIK
+299 NSAMKKIKKTLEIIK
-314 NDKNSEKLKQMFLT
+314 NDKNEKLKQMFLT

-396 NYAKSILNKCV
+396 NCAKSILNKCV

-413 TYQKSTFLN
+413 TYQISTFLN

-427 HDKVY
+427 HDKIY

-440 DSNEKMRNYYKSKI
+440 DPNEKMRNYYKMKLV
-454 IDYAKGAYNFIYKL
+454 DYAKGAYNFIYKL

-484 IDIFSANSHI
+484 IDIFSANAHI
-494 YIYEKNYEELRILIN
+494 YIYDKNYEELRILIN

-518 KIEENTEAFALV
+518 KIEESTPAFALV

-540 KVDYKAAILYYE
+540 KMDYKAAILYYE
-552 KCLNLFE
+552 KCLNLLE
-559 KSNIKIPPILF
+559 KNNIKIPPILF
-570 NIGCSYFF
+570 NIGCSFF
-578 HGDKNKAKQYLNR
+578 FLGDKNKAKQYLNR

-597 NIFMEKNTF
+597 NIFMEKNDF

-611 KETINKK
+611 KEVINKK
-618 IEQTKSLLDQ
+618 IVETKRLLAY